1 MLIKKIVSV
10 FFVLFLSV
18 FSFAEAQEV
27 SQKKPIVIC
36 YDAEGKLASFEKL
49 NADLATFVETHILSV
64 TSYGKDT
71 TVCKVVKK
79 PREMFVQDSLA
90 KAKRI
95 EVLNAMIGKPAKD
108 FTLVDLNNKKIELS
122 KLKGKVVVVNF
133 WFTGCPPCI
142 EEIPELN
149 KLATSYNKSKVK
161 FLAITFDKAD
171 AVRNFQ
177 KVHDFKFQIL
187 ADAKKVTE
195 DYNIM
200 LYPTTFVIDKSGI
213 IRLAINSDKNI
224 EANLKGAISTY
235 L

>member
-1 MLIKKIVSV
+1 MIIKTIASV
-10 FFVLFLSV
+10 LFVLFLCM
-18 FSFAEAQEV
+18 FSLAEAQEV

-36 YDAEGKLASFEKL
+36 YDAEGKLASLEKL

-64 TSYGKDT
+64 TNYGKDT
-71 TVCKVVKK
+71 TVLKVVKK
-79 PREMFVQDSLA
+79 SREMFVQDSLA

-95 EVLNAMIGKPAKD
+95 EVMNAMIGKPAKD
-108 FTLVDLNNKKIELS
+108 FTLVDLNNKKIALS
-122 KLKGKVVVVNF
+122 NLKGKVVVVNF

-161 FLAITFDKAD
+161 FLAITFDKED
-171 AVRNFQ
+171 TVRNFQ
-177 KVHDFKFQIL
+177 KDHEFKFQIL
-187 ADAKKVTE
+187 TDAKKITE

-200 LYPTTFVIDKSGI
+200 LYPTTFVIDKTGV
-213 IRLAINSDKNI
+213 IRSAINSDKNI
-224 EANLKGAISTY
+224 GTTLKRAINTY